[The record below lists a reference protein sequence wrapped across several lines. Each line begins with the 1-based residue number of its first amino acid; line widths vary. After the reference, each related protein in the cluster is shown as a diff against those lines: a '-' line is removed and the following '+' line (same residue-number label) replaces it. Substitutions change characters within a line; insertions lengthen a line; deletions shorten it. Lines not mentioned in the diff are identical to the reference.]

1 MVRTGLHWDFM
12 TQTVNAHRALTAHR
26 STCYMAINSF
36 KCQDRATELL
46 ASVPLLG
53 TKDCRRLKSNQL
65 ALGCP
70 AGGTPEPA
78 LFTTMYAANMDPV
91 GRCQAKSVRPT
102 FLKHERMS
110 LFARLMF
117 SMDPKGIIAAWLFL
131 CRVCTSS

>member
-1 MVRTGLHWDFM
+1 MVHTGLHCDFM
-12 TQTVNAHRALTAHR
+12 TQTVNTRRALTAHR
-26 STCYMAINSF
+26 STCSTAINSF
-36 KCQDRATELL
+36 KRQDSPTELL

-53 TKDCRRLKSNQL
+53 TKDCHRLKSNQL

-70 AGGTPEPA
+70 AGETPEPA
-78 LFTTMYAANMDPV
+78 LFTTMYTAHMDPV
-91 GRCQAKSVRPT
+91 SRCQAKSVGPT